1 MDPGI
6 IGGFFEGWGGMDRNL
21 LLRGENP
28 SS

>member
-1 MDPGI
+1 MDLGG
-6 IGGFFEGWGGMDRNL
+6 IGGFFEGWEGMDRNL